1 MNCLF
6 TCNSRCFSFL
16 RSKTLFQIILFLGL
30 LVPFSNVNAQ
40 GQLLDVYVDLVSVSW
55 AGDVWCGDG
64 TVDPTGGLCI
74 NAGNDPDIRFKYRIG
89 YGGSNFSSYKYLGS
103 GSSPTTGG
111 PTLDGVSDTDGRT
124 ISSNNFN
131 VNLTNV
137 CGSVTFDVEAWEEDG
152 GIVVPFTG
160 CPNDGDYEYNSSY
173 PFNCSVALSG
183 GDDVRRTG
191 TSNAPISAN
200 TNLAW
205 TVNLEGDYFMNFSLL
220 ATRVAAPSFVSGTTT
235 ICSGGSTTLTSSSA
249 ESGTVIR
256 WYTNPSNPNGS
267 VVGDGNSITVSP
279 SATTTY
285 YFAQY
290 KNDCIGLSR
299 AQTVTVVA
307 DPTAPSITRN
317 STSSTVCEGTSL
329 TVNTSGGSGGTG
341 TCNNQYRYSTNGGSN
356 YSNWSTTVPSFSAV
370 TGTNIV
376 QSRRNCNG
384 SGCGSNVNS
393 VTWTVEANP
402 GPQTVNA
409 TTCIQSQAGTVV
421 TTATNAAGCSY
432 QVTTITTW
440 VGQADETVNVTS
452 CNQAD
457 AGTVTVQQT
466 NAAGCTYNVTTVTT
480 WIGQAD
486 ETVNLTTCNQ
496 ADAGTVVTTETNAAG
511 CSYDVYTVTTWVG
524 QDDETLEVTT
534 CDANEVGTVVTTETN
549 AAGCPYELTTITT
562 LETVPPTASCQNL
575 TAYLDASGV
584 ATVGAT
590 DVDNGSSDNCG
601 IASMTLDVDTWGCTL
616 EGSQQTVTLTVT
628 DVNGNS
634 STCTAQITIDDIL
647 PPTAGCE
654 DITVYLDSNGTV
666 SIDKSDIENGSTDN
680 CGWSNALS
688 IDKSDF
694 NCSNVGENTVTLL
707 VGDGNGNQASCTSTV
722 TVVDNIAPVLVCQDV
737 TVYLGANG
745 QTSNTN
751 PYLNG
756 MLVSESD
763 NCSTVGGVGVTGPR
777 TYTCNS
783 PTTVTVKIIQ
793 DDPSGNESNCTAI
806 LTILDTI
813 VPVASCKDVTIEL
826 PASLTYD
833 LLPSDI
839 DDNSSDNCALTYEI
853 IGQTFFDCDDIGT
866 TTTVTLEVTDTRGN
880 KDNCTADVTIIEGLY
895 LCCELPIATCQ
906 NTFAYLDQF
915 GLATITAADVDG
927 GSYADCGLQSL
938 DIDVNQFS
946 CADLFNPVP
955 VALTITDINNES
967 DQCVAIV
974 TVVDTI
980 APTLVCPA
988 SFTVNT
994 DEGICGALID
1004 ATLLA
1009 PISATD
1015 NCLVSLK
1022 YSYAGTP
1029 IGLLPTYFGSG
1040 SGDLPSVTVYTGS
1053 ADFSYEMTDY
1063 SGNSSSCS
1071 FTVTVN
1077 DLEPPVLTCPDDIT
1091 VFTDPGVC
1099 GAKVEYVVTFS
1110 DNCPSQTKLVLTGGL
1125 GSASLFPTGTSTE
1138 SYGYSDYSG
1147 NGTACSFTITVIDN
1161 ELPVL
1166 ECPDDI
1172 TVDTDPG
1179 ICAAFIAGSLTNP
1192 VTATDN
1198 CASTLEYS
1206 LSGNPY
1212 GLLPTYFAQGY
1223 GNLGDVSISGG
1234 SADVEYTLTDAS
1246 GNNVNCSFTITVDD
1260 NELPVITCPSD
1271 ITVDTDPGE
1280 CSAVINYAIGLSE
1293 NCPIFNFPPLN
1304 APQLVSGLGSGEAFP
1319 VGSTV
1324 NTYSFTDVQG
1334 NSNSCSFTI
1343 TVEDNVLPT
1352 AVCQDVTVYLDAN
1365 GNGST
1370 SASLVDAG
1378 SNDACGIAG
1387 LSLDNEEFYCEDVTG
1402 TNVVTLTVTDN
1413 NGNSSACTS
1422 NVTVVGILPEV
1433 FITEAPLPE
1442 FCQGGTI
1449 VLTANSDEAI
1459 AYAWDTN
1466 PVQTTQSIEIDANGT
1481 YTVTVTSATG
1491 CTEQASYT
1499 ISDFDAGAL
1508 LSSYSII
1515 GLDEVHLHNENIVYS
1530 GGVGVVNENKKAKL
1544 HDNSFVYTFI
1554 QAPKIEIDGSSAA
1567 ANTILAQANVILP
1580 AFVTNPYDS
1589 NNDVKVNKNTTVVL
1603 TDCIYDKVE
1612 IDKEATVTFT
1622 CDNIYIHELK
1632 TKEGVTIKFDGAA
1645 NLFINKKVKL
1655 EKYTKFNPDGL
1666 PVRAYIDDKLE
1677 VKEGSDVFVNVY
1689 ASKDINAKGKD
1700 KDEAGTNMTG
1710 IFIGEKVHG
1719 HEAVNWYWNTDCD
1732 LLPLPILPAFTKISD
1747 GVKDIDNNLVN
1758 KIQSAVYPNPFMDK
1772 ATIEFTVPESNLTS
1786 IEIMTIDGKVIQ
1798 VIELGL
1804 LDANTRQL
1812 VDFVPEFNQKAGM
1825 FIYRIVSGNN
1835 YATGNMIFIK

>member
-1 MNCLF
+1 M
-6 TCNSRCFSFL
+6 S
-16 RSKTLFQIILFLGL
+16 
-30 LVPFSNVNAQ
+30 
-40 GQLLDVYVDLVSVSW
+40 
-55 AGDVWCGDG
+55 
-64 TVDPTGGLCI
+64 
-74 NAGNDPDIRFKYRIG
+74 
-89 YGGSNFSSYKYLGS
+89 
-103 GSSPTTGG
+103 
-111 PTLDGVSDTDGRT
+111 
-124 ISSNNFN
+124 
-131 VNLTNV
+131 
-137 CGSVTFDVEAWEEDG
+137 
-152 GIVVPFTG
+152 
-160 CPNDGDYEYNSSY
+160 
-173 PFNCSVALSG
+173 
-183 GDDVRRTG
+183 
-191 TSNAPISAN
+191 
-200 TNLAW
+200 W
-205 TVNLEGDYFMNFSLL
+205 TV
-220 ATRVAAPSFVSGTTT
+220 AT
-235 ICSGGSTTLTSSSA
+235 
-249 ESGTVIR
+249 
-256 WYTNPSNPNGS
+256 
-267 VVGDGNSITVSP
+267 
-279 SATTTY
+279 
-285 YFAQY
+285 
-290 KNDCIGLSR
+290 
-299 AQTVTVVA
+299 
-307 DPTAPSITRN
+307 
-317 STSSTVCEGTSL
+317 
-329 TVNTSGGSGGTG
+329 
-341 TCNNQYRYSTNGGSN
+341 
-356 YSNWSTTVPSFSAV
+356 
-370 TGTNIV
+370 
-376 QSRRNCNG
+376 
-384 SGCGSNVNS
+384 
-393 VTWTVEANP
+393 NP
-402 GPQTVNA
+402 GPQTVNL
-409 TTCIQSQAGTVV
+409 TTCNQNQAGTVV
-421 TTATNAAGCSY
+421 TTETNANGCSY
-432 QVTTITTW
+432 QLTTITTW
-440 VGQADETVNVTS
+440 VGQANETVNVTSCNQADAGTVTTTQTNAAGCTYQLTTVTTWIGQADETIQATS

-496 ADAGTVVTTETNAAG
+496 ADAGSVVSTETNAAG

-534 CDANEVGTVVTTETN
+534 CDLNEVGTVVTTETN
-549 AAGCPYELTTITT
+549 AAGCTYELTTITT
-562 LETVPPTASCQNL
+562 LETVPPTASCQDL

-601 IASMTLDVDTWGCTL
+601 IASMTLNEDTWGCNL

-654 DITVYLDSNGTV
+654 DITVYLDSNGVV

-680 CGWSNALS
+680 CGFVNPLS
-688 IDKSDF
+688 IDITDFDCSD
-694 NCSNVGENTVTLL
+694 VGANTVTLT

-737 TVYLGANG
+737 TVYLNANG
-745 QTSNTN
+745 EVGSN

-756 MLVSESD
+756 MLISESD

-777 TYTCNS
+777 TYTCTS
-783 PTTVTVKIIQ
+783 PINNTIKIIQ
-793 DDPSGNESNCTAI
+793 DDPSGNQSNCIAI
-806 LTILDTI
+806 LTVLDTI
-813 VPVASCKDVTIEL
+813 IPTASCKNVTIEL

-915 GLATITAADVDG
+915 GLATITASDVDG

-938 DIDVNQFS
+938 DIDLNQFS

-967 DQCVAIV
+967 DQCIAIV

-980 APTLVCPA
+980 APTLVCPID
-988 SFTVNT
+988 FTVNT
-994 DEGICGALID
+994 DEGTCGALID

-1009 PISATD
+1009 PIAATD
-1015 NCLVSLK
+1015 NCLASLE
-1022 YSYAGTP
+1022 YSYAGNP

-1053 ADFSYEMTDY
+1053 ADFSYEMTDS

-1091 VFTDPGVC
+1091 VFTNPGVC
-1099 GAKVEYVVTFS
+1099 GAVVEYVVTFS

-1179 ICAAFIAGSLTNP
+1179 ICAAFIAGSLTAP
-1192 VTATDN
+1192 VTASDN
-1198 CASTLEYS
+1198 CASNLEYT

-1212 GLLPTYFAQGY
+1212 GLLPTYFDQGY

-1234 SADVEYTLTDAS
+1234 NAVVEYTLTDAS
-1246 GNNVNCSFTITVDD
+1246 GNSVNCSFTITVND
-1260 NELPVITCPSD
+1260 NELPVVTCPSD

-1293 NCPIFNFPPLN
+1293 NCPIFNFPPKN

-1334 NSNSCSFTI
+1334 NTNSCSFTI
-1343 TVEDNVLPT
+1343 TVEDNVPPT

-1370 SASLVDAG
+1370 SPSLVDDG
-1378 SNDACGIAG
+1378 SNDACGIAD
-1387 LSLDNEEFYCEDVTG
+1387 LALDNEDFYCEDVTG

-1413 NGNSSACTS
+1413 NGNSSTCTS
-1422 NVTVVGILPEV
+1422 NVTVVGVLPDV
-1433 FITEAPLPE
+1433 YITEAPLPE

-1466 PVQTTQSIEIDANGT
+1466 PIQTTQSIEIDANGT

-1677 VKEGSDVFVNVY
+1677 VKEGSDVFANVY

-1812 VDFVPEFNQKAGM
+1812 VDFVPEFNQRAGM
-1825 FIYRIVSGNN
+1825 LIYRIVSGNN